1 MSSADAQTKTGIEAV
16 QAGGDAML
24 GMAAFGKTALV
35 LVAMVGLILLCGWLL
50 KRFGPGHMAAGQTLK
65 VVASRAVGAKERVVV
80 LELEDTWLVL
90 GVGGGKVTKLHERPA
105 PERPLEPQATP
116 AAPRINPED
125 SFARR
130 FAQALKS
137 NVRGGPRKPQ

>member
-1 MSSADAQTKTGIEAV
+1 MSTADTQTKAGIEAV

-35 LVAMVGLILLCGWLL
+35 LAVMVGLIVLCGWLL
-50 KRFGPGHMAAGQTLK
+50 KRFGPGHMATGQTLK

-90 GVGGGKVTKLHERPA
+90 GVGGGQVTKLHERPA

-137 NVRGGPRKPQ
+137 NARGPRKPQ

>member
-50 KRFGPGHMAAGQTLK
+50 KRFGPGQTAAGQTLK

-105 PERPLEPQATP
+105 PERPPAPEP
-116 AAPRINPED
+116 APTSQTVNPED
-125 SFARR
+125 GFAGR
-130 FAQALKS
+130 FAQALKA
-137 NVRGGPRKPQ
+137 NLRGGPGEPR

>member
-50 KRFGPGHMAAGQTLK
+50 KRFGPGQMAAGQTLK
-65 VVASRAVGAKERVVV
+65 LVASRAVGAKERVVV

-105 PERPLEPQATP
+105 PERPTEPSNTP
-116 AAPRINPED
+116 AGPAINPQD
-125 SFARR
+125 GFASR
-130 FAQALKS
+130 FAQALKA
-137 NVRGGPRKPQ
+137 NLPGGPGKSR

>member
-1 MSSADAQTKTGIEAV
+1 MSNADAQTKTGIEAV

-50 KRFGPGHMAAGQTLK
+50 KRFGPGQVAAGQTLK
-65 VVASRAVGAKERVVV
+65 LVASRAVGAKERVVV

-90 GVGGGKVTKLHERPA
+90 GVGGGQVTKLHERPA
-105 PERPLEPQATP
+105 PERPPQTEATP
-116 AAPRINPED
+116 ASPPINPED

-130 FAQALKS
+130 FTQALKA
-137 NVRGGPRKPQ
+137 NVRGSPGKPR